1 MTRAIVRVLLHSSVV
16 YVALLAILMLLET
29 RLVYPARDPGLQDW
43 VTAELPHEEMTCTSA
58 DGTVVH
64 GWLLE
69 GPAGGP
75 AIVLFHGNAEDVAEV
90 APRTGQRLRER
101 LGATVLV
108 FDFRGYGKTGGVPN
122 ETGVIEDGVA
132 AVNWLAAR
140 LKTTPDQLV
149 FYGRSLG
156 GGVALGT
163 AAKTGAG
170 MLILDRTFSSLTDA
184 GQAHYPWIPAKWLM
198 RNRFHSAERL
208 AKLDMPLFQSHFT
221 NDEVVP
227 FRLGEKL
234 FASSPAQHKQFFRIE
249 GGHHLAGLP
258 ETWWEA
264 AIPFV
269 AQHAPRTESDR
280 R

>member
-1 MTRAIVRVLLHSSVV
+1 MIVRVLLRAMLHSCALYVV
-16 YVALLAILMLLET
+16 LVAVLMLLET
-29 RLVYPARDPGLQDW
+29 RLVYPARDPALNDW
-43 VTAELPHEEMTCTSA
+43 IAADLPREEMTCISA

-108 FDFRGYGKTGGVPN
+108 FDFRGYGKTQGIPT
-122 ETGVIEDGVA
+122 EKRILEDGVA
-132 AVNWLAAR
+132 AVNWMAQR
-140 LKTTPDQLV
+140 LGTTPDQLV

-170 MLILDRTFSSLTDA
+170 MLILDRTFSSLAGA
-184 GQAHYPWIPAKWLM
+184 GQANYPWVPATWLM
-198 RNRFHSAERL
+198 RNQYPSAQWISN
-208 AKLDMPLFQSHFT
+208 LDIPLFQSHFT
-221 NDEVVP
+221 GDRVVP
-227 FRLGEKL
+227 FALGRRLFE
-234 FASSPAQHKQFFRIE
+234 ASPAGQKEFLRLE
-249 GGHHLAGLP
+249 GGHHLAALP
-258 ETWWEA
+258 EAWWDA

-269 AQHAPRTESDR
+269 AQHAPRVTGQ
-280 R
+280 